1 MGLPQDSMCGRIE
14 RQRRTY
20 GTHLPDYFS
29 AAQIEH
35 FKREAKQLCRA
46 SSLITHSQA
55 LNHIALANGHRN
67 WSLLMKNATSLDA
80 GPPPYRFSRS
90 SEEMRL
96 ALHKVQPPAHSRTPR
111 VDAARQLVEDISH
124 RFISAHN
131 AVDFSIDYMR
141 CLLSVPRFKIYAATT
156 INWEMRCWLPYA
168 AKQLAEDDTILVN
181 RRYKPVGQITEEWAA
196 YEAFPHLHACLHAER
211 LKAFSARPESEGFL
225 FNDGC
230 LPWASRQNAAAYLER
245 LCRMQAVMQAVMRG

>member
-14 RQRRTY
+14 RQRLTY
-20 GTHLPDYFS
+20 GTHMPDYFS

-46 SSLITHSQA
+46 SLITHSQA
-55 LNHIALANGHRN
+55 LDRIALANGHRN

-80 GPPPYRFSRS
+80 GPPPYRFSRT

-96 ALHKVQPPAHSRTPR
+96 TLHKVQLPTYSRTPR
-111 VDAARQLVEDISH
+111 VDAARQLVEDLSH
-124 RFISAHN
+124 RFISARN
-131 AVDFSIDYMR
+131 AVDFAIDYLR

-156 INWEMRCWLPYA
+156 VNWEMRCWLPYA
-168 AKQLAEDDTILVN
+168 AKQLVENDTILVN
-181 RRYKPVGQITEEWAA
+181 RRYKPVGQITDEWAA
-196 YEAFPHLHACLHAER
+196 YEAFPHLHARLDAER
-211 LKAFSARPESEGFL
+211 LKAFSAREESEGFL

-230 LPWASRQNAAAYLER
+230 LPWASRQAAAAYLQR
-245 LCRMQAVMQAVMRG
+245 LQRLQAVLRG